1 MFPFESII
9 TIERTHKNPVYLQIA
24 FAISNAIRNGILKPG
39 AALPGSREMAQ
50 KLVVHRKTVLAAYEE
65 LIAQDYIK
73 AIPRKGIYVSEQL
86 PLLIPKKWN
95 SERMLNAYGYRLEI
109 PGEHMMQPVKKKD
122 HMAILKLIIDDG
134 YPDVR
139 LSPIDTLLK
148 SYRFILTKKNNI
160 EQSKEDNARGS
171 TRLRDQLALLL
182 SETRGINIGKENILI
197 THGAQM
203 SIYIAAHL
211 LINKNTQVIA
221 GDPGYTTATKVFTD
235 MGATVI
241 RVPVDKYG
249 LDVDAVAQICAH
261 QTIHFLYVIPHH
273 HYPTTVT
280 LTTERR
286 MRLLELAK
294 QYDFVIIE
302 DDYDYDYHYDSA
314 PYLPLASANHE
325 GRVIYIGSFSKI
337 LAPSIRIG
345 FMIAPGNF
353 IDHAADFRKSIDVGG
368 DMFMQDALA
377 SLIQEG
383 ELKRYITK
391 AKKAY
396 HQRRD
401 RLYDLL
407 TKKADSYVSLSLP
420 GGGMAMWIQLDKKI
434 PVRQLHEILLRNG
447 IKIKVL
453 NEELNAFR
461 FGFASLNLTEIE
473 EAIDIIEM
481 AIHKII
487 S

>member
-1 MFPFESII
+1 MFPFESVI
-9 TIERTHKNPVYLQIA
+9 TIERAHKNPVYLQIA
-24 FAISNAIRNGILKPG
+24 IAISKAIRNGILKPG
-39 AALPGSREMAQ
+39 AALPSSREMAQ
-50 KLVVHRKTVLAAYEE
+50 KLGLHRKTVLAAYDE

-86 PLLIPKKWN
+86 PLLKPKKWN
-95 SERMLNAYGYRLEI
+95 SERMHNAYGYRLEI
-109 PGEHMMQPVKKKD
+109 PGEHRVQPTVQED
-122 HMAILKLIIDDG
+122 HTAILKLIIDDG

-171 TRLRDQLALLL
+171 IRLREQLTLLL

-211 LINKNTQVIA
+211 LTCKNTQVIA
-221 GDPGYTTATKVFTD
+221 GDPGYATANKVFTD

-241 RVPVDKYG
+241 SVPVDKYG
-249 LDVDAVAQICAH
+249 LDIDAIAHICTQ
-261 QTIHFLYVIPHH
+261 QTIHFVYVIPHH

-280 LTTERR
+280 LSTERR
-286 MRLLELAK
+286 MRLLELSK
-294 QYDFVIIE
+294 YYNFVIIE

-353 IDHAADFRKSIDVGG
+353 INQAADFRKSIDVGG

-396 HQRRD
+396 HLRRD
-401 RLYDLL
+401 HLYDLL
-407 TKKADSYVSLSLP
+407 TKKTSPYVSLSLP
-420 GGGMAMWIQLDKKI
+420 GGGMAMWVQLDKKI
-434 PVRQLHEILLRNG
+434 PVRQLHEMLLRNG
-447 IKIKVL
+447 IKIKVI
-453 NEELNAFR
+453 NEEWNAFR
-461 FGFASLNLTEIE
+461 FGFASLNQTEIE
-473 EAIDIIEM
+473 EVIDTIEM
-481 AIHKII
+481 AIPKII